1 MPMKKTIREA
11 LIILLITMLLTL
23 AFSIL
28 SPVGRILLKKGLR
41 IKTAAVYSLMIPG
54 RPDKK

>member
-11 LIILLITMLLTL
+11 FIIILITMLLTL

-41 IKTAAVYSLMIPG
+41 IKTAAVYFLTVPG
-54 RPDKK
+54 GPGNI

>member
-11 LIILLITMLLTL
+11 FIIILITLLLAL

-41 IKTAAVYSLMIPG
+41 ITTAAVYSLTVPE
-54 RPDKK
+54 RPDKI